1 HETKRWLLD
10 AAPFRAVQEGLSVAD
25 VAALY
30 LSRSVV
36 EGVSGWPLADELHT
50 AFEKIERALNP
61 RMREFLSTLP
71 DVITTKAG
79 PRLGSQ
85 TSEQLTATRRLF
97 EAVRDRRVIEM
108 SYYSVSSQQI
118 RSYRA
123 EPYRLTLAQG
133 GLYLVAWVPEYDAFR
148 T

>member
-1 HETKRWLLD
+1 
-10 AAPFRAVQEGLSVAD
+10 
-25 VAALY
+25 
-30 LSRSVV
+30 
-36 EGVSGWPLADELHT
+36 
-50 AFEKIERALNP
+50 EKIERALNP

-148 T
+148 TFATDRIQHLRVTEDAFTPTHELPVDVFGQ